1 MNDLSALESL
11 GFQWPSP
18 AYLFGAIV
26 FGLIG
31 MVAFRHGRRSGRP
44 ATLGVGVVLMFYPYF
59 VSNTVA
65 LYLVGAA
72 LCAGIWFD
80 HR

>member
-1 MNDLSALESL
+1 MNDLSALKSL
-11 GFQWPSP
+11 GFQWPTP
-18 AYLFGAIV
+18 AYLFGAIA
-26 FGLIG
+26 FGLVG
-31 MVAFRHGRRSGRP
+31 LVAFRHGRRSDRRV
-44 ATLGVGVVLMFYPYF
+44 TLGLGLVLMFYPYA

-65 LYLVGAA
+65 LYLVGMA

>member
-1 MNDLSALESL
+1 MNDLSALKTL

-18 AYLFGAIV
+18 AYLFGAIM
-26 FGLIG
+26 FGVVGL
-31 MVAFRHGRRSGRP
+31 VAFRHARRTQRP
-44 ATLGVGVVLMFYPYF
+44 VTLALGVVLMFYPYA

-65 LYLVGAA
+65 LYLVGIA

>member
-1 MNDLSALESL
+1 MNDLSTLQSL

-18 AYLFGAIV
+18 AYLFGALV
-26 FGLIG
+26 FGLVG
-31 MVAFRHGRRSGRP
+31 LVAFRHGRRTGRP
-44 ATLGVGVVLMFYPYF
+44 VTLGLGIVLMFYPYL

-65 LYLVGAA
+65 LYLVGTA

>member
-1 MNDLSALESL
+1 M
-11 GFQWPSP
+11 
-18 AYLFGAIV
+18 
-26 FGLIG
+26 G
-31 MVAFRHGRRSGRP
+31 MIAFRHGRRSSRP
-44 ATLGVGVVLMFYPYF
+44 ATLGLGVVLMFYPYF
-59 VSNTVA
+59 ISNTVA